1 MRSTLVYT
9 LCAEL
14 RVSAARGRTGRQPG
28 AARVLRRRP
37 AGSATAAGA
46 SPSAGSSA
54 IAGGG
59 SAPANGGSSGQNEA
73 GTAAST
79 PQLGGAAG
87 QATKAAVGGAVASGG
102 TSGSGASAGRRGQ
115 PLRPKPH
122 VEEPHRRGGGARRP
136 VRRQEGVGHR
146 SVLGGPVPAA
156 QPVAKS
162 GVATFKSIMGSLVT
176 SASFSY
182 QRLRTLADCDL
193 VVVQGK
199 YSGTGVIFDMFRMKD
214 GKLMEHWDSDSNQAS
229 DSGGPTQLAEGAGAQ
244 NRAQVLAFIDKVL
257 IDGEHAAATQLLSAS
272 FVEHRSS
279 SASGPERPRRLRDQR
294 QRQLHESPPRHRRR
308 QLRVHAERR
317 QARLG
322 RRTGFTIYSGSKAG
336 AIVEHWDSRRSVPA
350 STASGLP
357 IF

>member
-1 MRSTLVYT
+1 MRPKLVHALVLTL
-9 LCAEL
+9 
-14 RVSAARGRTGRQPG
+14 AAGCSGTAADTTWSGPG
-28 AARVLRRRP
+28 AASG
-37 AGSATAAGA
+37 GSANTAGA
-46 SPSAGSSA
+46 SGAGASAGDSA
-54 IAGGG
+54 TVSGGNPTT
-59 SAPANGGSSGQNEA
+59 SGGSSGQNDS
-73 GTAAST
+73 G
-79 PQLGGAAG
+79 
-87 QATKAAVGGAVASGG
+87 SGG
-102 TSGSGASAGRRGQ
+102 TTPNQAGSAGQTTSGASGSAGAPTGGGSSGSGGADSRCDPSLTSKNRTAVAAALDGLFVEKKVSAIDQ
-115 PLRPKPH
+115 YWADPYLQH
-122 VEEPHRRGGGARRP
+122 N
-136 VRRQEGVGHR
+136 
-146 SVLGGPVPAA
+146 
-156 QPVAKS
+156 PVAKS

-229 DSGGPTQLAEGAGAQ
+229 DSAGPTQVAEGGGAQ

-257 IDGEHAAATQLLSAS
+257 IAGEHAAATQLLSAS

-279 SASGPERPRRLRDQR
+279 SASGPSALVDYLTKDDVSYTKVHHVIADGNYVFTLSEGKRGSESYGFYDLFRL
-294 QRQLHESPPRHRRR
+294 E
-308 QLRVHAERR
+308 
-317 QARLG
+317 G
-322 RRTGFTIYSGSKAG
+322 G